1 MSRAPRLDLSDRVLG
16 VSAGELP
23 LPDCAAIRDTG
34 LLMATQA
41 ARELRIFSR
50 DLDAA
55 LYDHQDFLAA
65 VRRLSLTRRDYPVR
79 VLAFEAQTAVRRG
92 HRLIE
97 LARQLTSKIA
107 IRRVPA
113 DFEPRTEA
121 YLLADD
127 RGYVLRQLADV
138 WEGTADFCDPLKVR
152 LLGAEFDRVWEASDT
167 HPELRRLFL

>member
-1 MSRAPRLDLSDRVLG
+1 MNSAPKLDLSDRVLG
-16 VSAGELP
+16 VSAGPIP
-23 LPDCAAIRDTG
+23 LGDRAAIRDTG
-34 LLMATQA
+34 LFMASQA

-50 DLDAA
+50 DLDAV

-65 VRRLSLTRRDYPVR
+65 VRRLSLTRRELPVR

-113 DFEPRTEA
+113 DYEQNTEA

-127 RGYVLRQLADV
+127 RGYVLRPIADV
-138 WEGTADFCDPLKVR
+138 WAGTADFCDPLQGR
-152 LLGAEFDRVWEASDT
+152 RLGAEFERIWELSDT
-167 HPELRRLFL
+167 HPELRRLFI